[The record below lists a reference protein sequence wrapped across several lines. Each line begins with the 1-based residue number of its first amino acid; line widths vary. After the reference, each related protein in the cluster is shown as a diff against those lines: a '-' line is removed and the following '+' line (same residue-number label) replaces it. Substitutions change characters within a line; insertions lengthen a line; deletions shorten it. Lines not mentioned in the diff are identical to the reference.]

1 MHFKVHITSNI
12 MIAFKTRSTFHFQHK
27 LKNQEAKK
35 KLKEEGER
43 RQTQLD
49 QSVRLTRLTF
59 DTGSVIEIKVWS
71 SWCQMGSNWSELKHS
86 TKRKA
91 SDGYET
97 QQHHE
102 LKP

>member
-1 MHFKVHITSNI
+1 MHFKVHIMSNI
-12 MIAFKTRSTFHFQHK
+12 TIAFKTRSTFHFQ
-27 LKNQEAKK
+27 QT
-35 KLKEEGER
+35 EESRDEEER
-43 RQTQLD
+43 LQTQLD

-59 DTGSVIEIKVWS
+59 DTGSVIEIWS
-71 SWCQMGSNWSELKHS
+71 GARGEKWAQTGVNSKHS

-97 QQHHE
+97 QHHK